1 MAGTHISLIELSF
14 LIRFYPC
21 CFMSSRQKCRFTS
34 FFLVTRSDSRC
45 HSSSNHN
52 FFFSSFSIMS
62 DIFDATLDA
71 AQWIDTVLRN
81 SGPKVHFPPYSP
93 IIFNHRESRCRPF
106 GPITFV
112 VQMLRQN
119 VSYSNES

>member
-34 FFLVTRSDSRC
+34 FVLVTRSYSRC

-52 FFFSSFSIMS
+52 FFFSSISIMS

-93 IIFNHRESRCRPF
+93 IIFNHLGVVLLVQSRL
-106 GPITFV
+106 V